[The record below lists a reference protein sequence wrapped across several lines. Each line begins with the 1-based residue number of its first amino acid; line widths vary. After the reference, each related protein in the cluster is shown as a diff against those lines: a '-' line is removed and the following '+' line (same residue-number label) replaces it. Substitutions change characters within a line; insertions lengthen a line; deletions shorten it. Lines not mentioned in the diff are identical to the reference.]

1 MEVDKRNIAMGSE
14 FMSGIFQR
22 LLILLVYYSLS
33 FTLTFVSYVE
43 RTRAVQPMSIQT
55 PIESSI
61 TEDPLAAL
69 LPHYIKKS
77 NVDPYLTRNVTTQ
90 VGQTVYLHCIVN
102 LVGDRTVSWIRLKD
116 FHLLTVGKYTYT
128 SDTRFQSVFM
138 HISNDWALQIKYP
151 QVSDEGLYE
160 CQVSSFPSKSVY
172 FRLWVV
178 VPQARILEGPDMYVE
193 VGSSI
198 NLTCVIVDSPEAP
211 AYVFWY
217 QDDRMINYDFK
228 RGYITVQKGGGNTA
242 ISRLRIK
249 DAQASDSGNY
259 TCSPSNADAVS
270 TIVYVV
276 KGEKQAVVQNIEGS
290 TSLSS
295 FGLNVNNIVLFI
307 SILLA
312 CFLRR

>member
-1 MEVDKRNIAMGSE
+1 MDKKHIDMASL
-14 FMSGIFQR
+14 FMSKIFYQ
-22 LLILLVYYSLS
+22 LFIALIYYTFS
-33 FTLTFVSYVE
+33 FTVTFVNYVGE
-43 RTRAVQPMSIQT
+43 CRAIQPLSIE
-55 PIESSI
+55 PFMESRV

-102 LVGDRTVSWIRLKD
+102 LVGDRTVSWIRLRD
-116 FHLLTVGKYTYT
+116 FHLLTVGKDTYT
-128 SDTRFQSVFM
+128 SDTRFQSVYM
-138 HISNDWALQIKYP
+138 QISNDWVLQIKFP

-160 CQVSSFPSKSVY
+160 CQVSSFPSKSIY
-172 FRLWVV
+172 FRLFVV

-211 AYVFWY
+211 AFVFWY
-217 QDDRMINYDFK
+217 QDERMINYDFI
-228 RGYITVQKGGGNTA
+228 RGSITVQKGGGNTA
-242 ISRLRIK
+242 VSRLRIK
-249 DAQASDSGNY
+249 NAQPSDSGNY
-259 TCSPSNADAVS
+259 TCGPSNADSVS

-290 TSLSS
+290 ATQSS
-295 FGLNVNNIVLFI
+295 FDLSADKVLLLAAIFI
-307 SILLA
+307 SCVLK
-312 CFLRR
+312 R

>member
-1 MEVDKRNIAMGSE
+1 MEVDRRRIAMASE
-14 FMSGIFQR
+14 FMSRIFHR
-22 LLILLVYYSLS
+22 FVILLVYYSFS
-33 FTLTFVSYVE
+33 FTLTFVNYVD
-43 RTRAVQPMSIQT
+43 RSRAIQPLSIQP
-55 PIESSI
+55 PIEGSI

-90 VGQTVYLHCIVN
+90 VGKTVYLHCIVN

-128 SDTRFQSVFM
+128 SDTRFQSVYVG
-138 HISNDWALQIKYP
+138 ISNDWALQIKYP

-193 VGSSI
+193 VGSAI

-217 QDDRMINYDFK
+217 HDGRMINFDFT
-228 RGYITVQKGGGNTA
+228 RGSITVQKGGGDTA
-242 ISRLRIK
+242 VSRLRIK
-249 DAQASDSGNY
+249 DAQPSDSGNY
-259 TCSPSNADAVS
+259 SCSPSNADIVS

-290 TSLSS
+290 ATQGS
-295 FGLNVNNIVLFI
+295 FELNVNNLLLFI
-307 SILLA
+307 GIVIA